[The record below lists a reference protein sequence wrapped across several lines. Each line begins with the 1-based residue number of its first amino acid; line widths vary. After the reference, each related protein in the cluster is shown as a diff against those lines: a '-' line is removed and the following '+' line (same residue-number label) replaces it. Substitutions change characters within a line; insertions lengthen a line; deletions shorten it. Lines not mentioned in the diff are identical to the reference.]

1 MLFCLGILIIYYF
14 TSAGN
19 TPFNHFTLL
28 ADSFLKGK
36 IYIEGIYPWL
46 EKVPID
52 ETRFYVTNPP
62 MPAIILIPF
71 VFLFNISFPQ
81 QYLAHLLGVGIVA
94 LTMILSY
101 QIKKD
106 IKLMVWSGFLV
117 GLGSIVWYLSSVG
130 SVWYLG
136 QITSAFFIT
145 WALVEINGKSRP
157 WLLGILLGGTFLSRS
172 HMALTFPFIIFMN
185 WGKFKNIKNLISL
198 ILVFS
203 LFAGFGFLYN
213 YLRFGNP
220 LSNGYNL
227 IPDVDTSPW
236 FAQGLWNPVYI
247 PKNLKILFLA
257 IPKIRSE
264 FPYLIPSLAGMSI
277 LLTTPAFLYSFFAP
291 RKERVT
297 KFLVISILIV
307 MFVVTSHGGTGFAQF
322 GYRFAVDFY
331 PFLTY
336 LTILGVS
343 KMNGLRLLHWLILI
357 FGIVVNTWGVAFINI
372 FNWVGW

>member
-1 MLFCLGILIIYYF
+1 M
-14 TSAGN
+14 
-19 TPFNHFTLL
+19 
-28 ADSFLKGK
+28 
-36 IYIEGIYPWL
+36 
-46 EKVPID
+46 V
-52 ETRFYVTNPP
+52 
-62 MPAIILIPF
+62 
-71 VFLFNISFPQ
+71 
-81 QYLAHLLGVGIVA
+81 
-94 LTMILSY
+94 LSY

-106 IKLMVWSGFLV
+106 MKLMIWSGFLV
-117 GLGSIVWYLSSVG
+117 GFGSIVWFLSSVG

-157 WLLGILLGGTFLSRS
+157 WLLGILLGSAFLSRS

-185 WGKFKNIKNLISL
+185 WSKFKHIKNLISL

-213 YLRFGNP
+213 FLRFGNP
-220 LSNGYNL
+220 FSNGYNL

-236 FAQGLWNPVYI
+236 FSQGLWNPVYI

-257 IPKIRSE
+257 IPKIRPE

-277 LLTTPAFLYSFFAP
+277 LLTTPAFLYSFFS
-291 RKERVT
+291 KIKNTVS
-297 KFLVISILIV
+297 KFLWISILISLFMV
-307 MFVVTSHGGTGFAQF
+307 SSHGGTGFSQF

-336 LTILGVS
+336 LTILGIS
-343 KMNGLRLLHWLILI
+343 RMNGPKWYHWLLLTLGI
-357 FGIVVNTWGVAFINI
+357 FVNIWGVIFINKLN
-372 FNWVGW
+372 FVSW